1 MGYTHTF
8 LLTCLTSFLLQQT
21 VCLLFISL
29 TITTAVVCILIL
41 YVGCHFCYILLF
53 FKQMSILILQFNWSQ
68 KFLWFQA
75 LLWCKWAS
83 LLWGVMQHR
92 IGSSSWTAWPLKL
105 EPISYPATFT
115 NYYQY
120 VLCNNPEE
128 WRPHYT
134 TAEAWYLTFSF
145 IYRHCYNEHT
155 MQCKYKCFN
164 VITKSKYV
172 T

>member
-105 EPISYPATFT
+105 GPVGCPETSVTNYQSMLRSVPEKLRSHTKSSLNISITVVLLYSQWWFT
-115 NYYQY
+115 NLQCWLKVYCSEHATW
-120 VLCNNPEE
+120 VL
-128 WRPHYT
+128 H
-134 TAEAWYLTFSF
+134 S
-145 IYRHCYNEHT
+145 
-155 MQCKYKCFN
+155 
-164 VITKSKYV
+164 
-172 T
+172 